1 MGKLYDSLL
10 SGSSGKI
17 GRLVVAN
24 LFGTEILRKRPR
36 KRTAA
41 PTDKQLLVQQR
52 MKRSY
57 DFILPYKEFARE
69 YFGKRIGMKSPY
81 NQAMTT
87 VINAFKLNFVTM
99 QVEPAYAEI
108 DFARGS
114 LMAPLPTGLSSLV
127 ANTFKL
133 DWFDNSGGDPVRQTD
148 QLQVLFIA
156 NDEAKPVLME
166 NMSLRPDATVEIP
179 VSAQLSGKTIHV
191 WITFRAADH
200 SAVANSSYAGTVLIT

>member
-69 YFGKRIGMKSPY
+69 YCTRLNNQMKS
-81 NQAMTT
+81 
-87 VINAFKLNFVTM
+87 
-99 QVEPAYAEI
+99 E
-108 DFARGS
+108 
-114 LMAPLPTGLSSLV
+114 
-127 ANTFKL
+127 
-133 DWFDNSGGDPVRQTD
+133 
-148 QLQVLFIA
+148 
-156 NDEAKPVLME
+156 
-166 NMSLRPDATVEIP
+166 
-179 VSAQLSGKTIHV
+179 
-191 WITFRAADH
+191 
-200 SAVANSSYAGTVLIT
+200 